1 MISYEEVLDR
11 INAIPAGLT
20 GDDRTITW
28 LTGAQVVG
36 LARNSRGHLELFLA
50 GDQLKPRT
58 GTVKSAMHHHSWHR
72 DNQPPLSANRIRL
85 PALGHFDQV
94 GAFIAAE
101 LLREQADTN
110 LERAFAVTEPL
121 IELAIKRLEISENAI
136 LGLVGELLLLDA
148 LCRRAEGLH
157 VGPLVQAWDGWRRS
171 ARDLTWEGTG
181 VEIKTTTRTTSSH
194 AIHGVHQI
202 EPAAAT
208 NDDPGEARL
217 LLVSIG
223 LRQADTNMTAFSIPS
238 LVESIVDRLNA
249 TGTTGLVDEFL
260 TRVAMYGSE
269 SGIGYEHAT
278 MASEAPFTA
287 PFTLT
292 FFRGYD
298 MTDPAVQ
305 VLRRDDVVAHQHVD
319 AQSLTFRVELPATIS
334 INNPVSG
341 ARRVAEWILGPH
353 SLDLQES

>member
-1 MISYEEVLDR
+1 MTSYEEVLDQ
-11 INAIPAGLT
+11 INAVPAGIT
-20 GDDRTITW
+20 ENDRSITW
-28 LTGAQVVG
+28 MTDAQVVG
-36 LARNSRGHLELFLA
+36 FARNSRGHLELFLA

-58 GTVKSAMHHHSWHR
+58 STVKSAIHYHSWHR
-72 DNQPPLSANRIRL
+72 DNRLPLSANRILL

-101 LLREQADTN
+101 LLREKADVN
-110 LERAFAVTEPL
+110 LEHAFAVTEPL

-148 LCRRAEGLH
+148 LCRRADDLH
-157 VGPLVQAWDGWRRS
+157 VGPVVQAWDGWHRS

-194 AIHGVHQI
+194 VIHGVHQI

-208 NDDPGEARL
+208 DDTPGEARL
-217 LLVSIG
+217 FLVSIG
-223 LRQADTNMTAFSIPS
+223 LRQADPNVPALSISS
-238 LVESIVDRLNA
+238 LVNSIVEQLTV
-249 TGTTGLVDEFL
+249 TGASGLVDKFL

-278 MASEAPFTA
+278 MVNEAPFTTK
-287 PFTLT
+287 FTVT
-292 FFRGYD
+292 FVRGYD
-298 MTDPAVQ
+298 MADPAIK
-305 VLRRDDVVAHQHVD
+305 VLRRDDVVTHQHVD

-334 INNPVSG
+334 LNNPIAG
-341 ARRVAEWILGPH
+341 ARGVVEAILGLH
-353 SLDLQES
+353 S

>member
-1 MISYEEVLDR
+1 MTSYEEILDQ
-11 INAIPAGLT
+11 INAVPAGIT
-20 GDDRTITW
+20 GDDRSITW
-28 LTGAQVVG
+28 LTDAQVVG
-36 LARNSRGHLELFLA
+36 VARNSRGHLELFLA

-58 GTVKSAMHHHSWHR
+58 GTVKSAIHYHSWHR
-72 DNQPPLSANRIRL
+72 DNRPPLSANRIRL

-101 LLREQADTN
+101 LLREKADAN

-148 LCRRAEGLH
+148 LCRRADDLH
-157 VGPLVQAWDGWRRS
+157 VGPVVQAWDGWRRS

-194 AIHGVHQI
+194 AIHGVHQL
-202 EPAAAT
+202 EPAPAT
-208 NDDPGEARL
+208 DYSPGEARL
-217 LLVSIG
+217 FLVSIG
-223 LRQADTNMTAFSIPS
+223 LRQADPNVPALSIPS
-238 LVESIVDRLNA
+238 LVNSIVERLTVTKA
-249 TGTTGLVDEFL
+249 SGLVDEFL

-278 MASEAPFTA
+278 MAKEAPFTT
-287 PFTLT
+287 PFTVT
-292 FFRGYD
+292 FVRGYD
-298 MTDPAVQ
+298 MADPAVE

-334 INNPVSG
+334 LDNPVVG
-341 ARRVAEWILGPH
+341 ARRVAEAILGLH
-353 SLDLQES
+353 S